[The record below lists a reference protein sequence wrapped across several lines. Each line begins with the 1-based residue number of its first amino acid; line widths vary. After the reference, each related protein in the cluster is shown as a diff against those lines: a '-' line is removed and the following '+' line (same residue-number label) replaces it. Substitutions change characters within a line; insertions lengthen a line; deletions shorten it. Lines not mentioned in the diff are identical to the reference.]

1 MLCMHISRW
10 GEGGGRGRVG
20 LDPTSLAASLSV
32 GTRARQ
38 STDGAGAA
46 PLWTS
51 RVPHHHLHGQV

>member
-1 MLCMHISRW
+1 M
-10 GEGGGRGRVG
+10 G

-51 RVPHHHLHGQV
+51 RVPHHHLHGQVQSISI